1 MKKVCILIAVLFIN
15 VSVGVAQV
23 SFKVDVKGRGEPVLL
38 FPGFACPGEVWE
50 ETVNELA
57 KTHECHI
64 FTFAGFG
71 GVKPIDTPWFS
82 AIKDEVIL
90 YVKLNKLKSPM
101 ILGHSLGGTLGLWL
115 ASEEVKMFKKVIV
128 VDGLPGAIALMNP
141 AYNKGDKLAYNTP
154 QSKSQLE
161 MSDEAFA
168 EMSKQMASYMSLNKD
183 KQSIISDWMRQADR
197 KTYVYG
203 YIDYLNTDLRDGIA
217 KIEIPVVVI
226 GATFP
231 SREIVEPNFI
241 RQYEQLKGVKFEY
254 VDNSAHFIMFD
265 QPEVF
270 IKKIQENIR

>member
-141 AYNKGDKLAYNTP
+141 AYKKGDKLTYNTP